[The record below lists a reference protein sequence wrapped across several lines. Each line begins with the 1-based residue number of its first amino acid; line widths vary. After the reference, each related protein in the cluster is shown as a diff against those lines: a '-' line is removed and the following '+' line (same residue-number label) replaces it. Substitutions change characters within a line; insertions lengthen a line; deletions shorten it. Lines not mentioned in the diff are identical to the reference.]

1 MVAAAAKVVFIYWAI
16 MTVDYLT
23 AWQTFTRPIVVAPL
37 TGLIL
42 GDLKTGILMG
52 ASLESIFMGISAIGG
67 VVPADATMSS
77 LISVAF
83 TILTGASA
91 EEGLAIA
98 MPIGT
103 VASSLG
109 TLTTPVFASL
119 APYWEKLATESSDKK
134 FMTISLLFH
143 IFVTQLVSF
152 VVVFVAI
159 AYGVEGLATL
169 LDKLPAWVSSGLA
182 ASSRML
188 LGIGFAITTS
198 MIWSKE
204 TGIYFFVG
212 YVLASYAGLGTL
224 PIAILGLALAFTIF
238 MNDKKSIELKKELS
252 DASVSGGLTNNE
264 EDFF

>member
-1 MVAAAAKVVFIYWAI
+1 MVAAAAKVVLVFWLLNNI
-16 MTVDYLT
+16 DYLL
-23 AWQTFTRPIVVAPL
+23 AWQAFTRPIIVAPI

-42 GDLKTGILMG
+42 GDFKTGILMG

-77 LISVAF
+77 SIAVAF

-98 MPIGT
+98 MPLGT
-103 VASSLG
+103 IASSLN
-109 TLTTPVFASL
+109 TITTPIFAAL
-119 APYWEKLATESSDKK
+119 APFWEKLAVNSSDKK
-134 FMTISLLFH
+134 FLTVNLLFH
-143 IFVTQLVSF
+143 VFLTYLVKCVVIFLAV
-152 VVVFVAI
+152 
-159 AYGVEGLATL
+159 AYGVEGLSNL
-169 LDKLPAWVSSGLA
+169 LDKLPTWVSTGLA
-182 ASSRML
+182 ASSSML

-238 MNDKKSIELKKELS
+238 MNDKQTIELKKELAN
-252 DASVSGGLTNNE
+252 ASNAGGLANNE